1 MWGNLRGRGKA
12 YRKIWCKGS
21 EEGAEEGTH
30 PGRYHKAESVEEGE
44 RTQETGKVELH
55 NWRQLDHTHL
65 PERQESKLGRDDKAY
80 AEIYKAASD
89 QIPEIWLD
97 LKVYLET
104 TDRKEGCD
112 PHPYPLKCRV
122 KYRDPDRE
130 DCQGTLDTWESEHES
145 CIRPEERRS
154 GRVHSNTLINNEP

>member
-55 NWRQLDHTHL
+55 NRRQLDHSHV
-65 PERQESKLGRDDKAY
+65 PEGQESKLGRDDKAY
-80 AEIYKAASD
+80 AEIHKAASD
-89 QIPEIWLD
+89 QIPEIRLD

-104 TDRKEGCD
+104 TDRKEG
-112 PHPYPLKCRV
+112 
-122 KYRDPDRE
+122 
-130 DCQGTLDTWESEHES
+130 
-145 CIRPEERRS
+145 
-154 GRVHSNTLINNEP
+154 